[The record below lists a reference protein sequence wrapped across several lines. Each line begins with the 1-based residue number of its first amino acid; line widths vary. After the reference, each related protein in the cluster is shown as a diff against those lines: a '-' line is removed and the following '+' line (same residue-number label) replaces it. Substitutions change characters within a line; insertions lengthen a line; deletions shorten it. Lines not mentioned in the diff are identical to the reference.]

1 MKMRLYDAK
10 PGYSGEIIAI
20 HGDTRFLSRITSIGL
35 TVGCKIEIMRN
46 EKKQPVLILSR
57 DSLIAVNRKDCG
69 RIEVK

>member
-35 TVGCKIEIMRN
+35 TVGCKIKIMRN

>member
-57 DSLIAVNRKDCG
+57 DSLIAVNRNDCG

>member
-10 PGYSGEIIAI
+10 PGYFGEIIAI
-20 HGDTRFLSRITSIGL
+20 HGDTRFQSRITSIGL

-57 DSLIAVNRKDCG
+57 DSLIAVNRNDCG

>member
-46 EKKQPVLILSR
+46 EKKQPILILSR
-57 DSLIAVNRKDCG
+57 DSLIAVNRNDCG